1 MGMSNDM
8 SNRNRGK
15 TMKKNKYRLILFGI
29 ICLLLI
35 SMNGLMIYSIL
46 ELQNTVKKLDKSMG
60 KTQIEL
66 ESQISNLG
74 DSFKKTLQ
82 EQNSYISSFEFIYGN
97 LNAKTG
103 KIGITVKVITKESQQ
118 NTRLFVTYEEAQG
131 KSRTVATTRES
142 DNLFEAQLTIPYDK
156 DYHIGVLIKENSTT
170 RQEYLDW
177 IYNIESQMQ
186 LQVTGAYLDGDYSY
200 DKEDELSVSGTVH
213 LDVYNPNDTN
223 PIRGIEDNYIKEVNA
238 YLYVD
243 GMEQAVIPMEQ
254 DENTSGGNEY
264 VCELDQK
271 ITFLEG
277 QEFALAVEIED
288 NLGFHY
294 KTYALQ
300 GSADPTG
307 ELNIDNY
314 NYGYVE
320 ITP

>member
-1 MGMSNDM
+1 
-8 SNRNRGK
+8 
-15 TMKKNKYRLILFGI
+15 MKKNKYRLILFGVI
-29 ICLLLI
+29 FLLLI
-35 SMNGLMIYSIL
+35 SVNGIMIYSIL
-46 ELQNTVKKLDKSMG
+46 ELENTVKKLEKSVS
-60 KTQIEL
+60 KTQTEL
-66 ESQISNLG
+66 ETQIANIS
-74 DSFKKTLQ
+74 DSFEKTLQ

-103 KIGITVKVITKESQQ
+103 KIGVTVKVVTKESQQ
-118 NTRLFVTYEEAQG
+118 NTRLFVTYEESQG
-131 KSRTVATTRES
+131 KSHTVATTRES
-142 DNLFEAQLTIPYDK
+142 DNLFEAELTIPYDT
-156 DYHIGVLIKENSTT
+156 DYHIGVLIKENNTT

-200 DKEDELSVSGTVH
+200 DGEDELKVSGTVH

-223 PIRGIEDNYIKEVNA
+223 PINGVEDNYIKQVNA
-238 YLYVD
+238 HLYVD
-243 GMEQAVIPMEQ
+243 GVEQAVIPMEQ

-264 VCELDQK
+264 VCEVDQR

-277 QEFALAVEIED
+277 QEFELAVEIED

-300 GSADPTG
+300 GTAAPTG